1 MRTVIIFIN
10 SLILIAFLAAGLAV
24 PSALSAETIDDYV
37 KLAKEAKKKYNWD
50 NKKTVTVGIKEFG
63 YEPNKLVFKTG
74 QTYKLEII
82 NIGKEKHYFTAP
94 EFFRAIA
101 TRKAQ
106 NKLAEIKA
114 PFFLALE
121 IMPKGGQLDLY
132 FVPLKK
138 GTYPVYCTRPD
149 HRKKGGEG
157 KIIIE

>member
-1 MRTVIIFIN
+1 MRMIINITKCLVI
-10 SLILIAFLAAGLAV
+10 IAFLAAGTAV
-24 PSALSAETIDDYV
+24 PSAFSAETIDDYV

-50 NKKTVTVGIKEFG
+50 NKKTITVGLMEFG
-63 YEPNKLVFKTG
+63 YEPNNFVFRTG

-94 EFFRAIA
+94 EFFKAIA

-121 IMPKGGQLDLY
+121 IMPNGGQIDLY
-132 FVPLKK
+132 FMPLKK
-138 GTYPVYCTRPD
+138 GTYPLYCTRPGHKD
-149 HRKKGGEG
+149 KGMVGQ
-157 KIIIE
+157 IIIE